1 MAGTTLTCMVT
12 GAAGF
17 IGSHLAERLVAEG
30 HRVIGVDCFTEY
42 YPRAVKERNLAALR
56 RMPGFTLIEADLRTA
71 ALEPL
76 LEGVDVVFHNA
87 AMPGLI
93 RSWTE
98 FDEYMTCNLL
108 ATQRL
113 LEAARRVGIQHLIHA
128 STSSVYGRD
137 SSGDETKPTR
147 PISPYGITKLA
158 AEQLVRAYG
167 ENFGLPYTI
176 LRYYSIYG
184 PRQRPDMGY
193 YIFIT
198 AILRG
203 DPITVFGDGEQSRG
217 NTYVM
222 DCVEANLAALAHGP
236 TGEVFN
242 IGGGEEITLN
252 QLIAKLEALIGRR
265 AIVRRG
271 PPRPGEQR
279 RALADIRKAQR
290 VLGWAPRVSL
300 DEGLRA
306 QIAWQRAELEVVRC
320 HR

>member
-1 MAGTTLTCMVT
+1 MVT

-17 IGSHLAERLVAEG
+17 IGSHLAERLIAEG
-30 HRVIGVDCFTEY
+30 HRVIGLDCFTDY
-42 YPRAVKERNLAALR
+42 YPRAVKERNLTMLR
-56 RMPGFTLIEADLRTA
+56 RMPGFTLVEADLRTA

-76 LEGVDVVFHNA
+76 LAGVDVIFHNA
-87 AMPGLI
+87 AMPGLV

-113 LEAARRVGIQHLIHA
+113 LEAARHVGVRHLIHA

-137 SSGDETKPTR
+137 SSGDETRPTR

-158 AEQLVRAYG
+158 AENLVRAYG
-167 ENFGLPYTI
+167 ETFGLPYTI
-176 LRYYSIYG
+176 LRYFSIYG

-193 YIFIT
+193 YIFIK
-198 AILRG
+198 AILKG
-203 DPITVFGDGEQSRG
+203 EPITVFGDGEQSRG
-217 NTYVM
+217 NTYVA

-236 TGEVFN
+236 TADIFN

-252 QLIAKLEALIGRR
+252 QLVTKLEALIGRK
-265 AIVRRG
+265 AIIRRG
-271 PPRPGEQR
+271 PARPGEQR
-279 RALADIRKAQR
+279 QALADTYKAKA
-290 VLGWAPRVSL
+290 VLGWSPRVGL

-306 QIAWQRAELEVVRC
+306 QIAWQRAELEAGE
-320 HR
+320 

>member
-1 MAGTTLTCMVT
+1 MTHTDTVVMVT

-30 HRVIGVDCFTEY
+30 YRVVGVDCFTDY
-42 YPRAVKERNLAALR
+42 YPRAVKEQNVAQLR
-56 RMPGFTLIEADLRTA
+56 RSDRFTLVEADLRTA
-71 ALEPL
+71 ELEPL
-76 LEGVDVVFHNA
+76 LDGVAVIFHNA
-87 AMPGLI
+87 AMPGLM

-113 LEAARRVGIQHLIHA
+113 LEAVHRVGVRHFIHA

-137 SSGDETKPTR
+137 SSGDETRPTR
-147 PISPYGITKLA
+147 PISPYGVTKLA
-158 AEQLVRAYG
+158 AEHLVRAYG
-167 ENFGLPYTI
+167 ENFGVPYTI
-176 LRYYSIYG
+176 LRYFSIYG

-193 YIFIT
+193 YIFID

-203 DPITVFGDGEQSRG
+203 KPITLFGDGEQSRG
-217 NTYVM
+217 NTYVL
-222 DCVEANLAALAHGP
+222 DCVEANLAAMRHGP
-236 TGEVFN
+236 TGDVFN

-252 QLIAKLEALIGRR
+252 RLIAKLEALIGRE

-279 RALADIRKAQR
+279 RALADIRKAQT
-290 VLGWAPRVSL
+290 VLGWLPRIGL

-306 QIAWQRAELEVVRC
+306 QIAWQRSRLQGRV
-320 HR
+320 